1 MSFSETLLERAQPMM
16 SAIMSHPFVEAIAN
30 GQVPHNVLNYYV
42 EQDEHYLKDYLQ
54 VTSLA
59 ITKTTNAEDITNLLA
74 TAAFVQN
81 ESQAHEV
88 MLGITGH
95 HIENW
100 QREPETKRY
109 TDHMY
114 ASAYH
119 GTYADAIAVL
129 LPCAWSD
136 AVIGEQLV
144 SRGANREQNPLK
156 EWIELYAPQKNSDT
170 PDYNIWRFEA
180 LNRAVTTLNNEQ
192 KEHVAQTFLCSLEME
207 WHFWEAAWQQKTW
220 QFQH

>member
-119 GTYADAIAVL
+119 GTYAVPSLFCYHVL
-129 LPCAWSD
+129 GVMRS
-136 AVIGEQLV
+136 LV
-144 SRGANREQNPLK
+144 N
-156 EWIELYAPQKNSDT
+156 NS
-170 PDYNIWRFEA
+170 F
-180 LNRAVTTLNNEQ
+180 
-192 KEHVAQTFLCSLEME
+192 HVALIES
-207 WHFWEAAWQQKTW
+207 KTP
-220 QFQH
+220 